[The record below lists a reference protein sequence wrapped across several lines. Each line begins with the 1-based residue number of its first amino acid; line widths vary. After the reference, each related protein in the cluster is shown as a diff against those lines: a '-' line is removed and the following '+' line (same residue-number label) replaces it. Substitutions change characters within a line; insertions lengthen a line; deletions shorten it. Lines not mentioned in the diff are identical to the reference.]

1 MTVAPS
7 RRLVVLSGMVAA
19 ASLVV
24 VIMPDAWRFV
34 LAANLVILAVA
45 LLDLWLAA
53 KPGTISASR
62 RAPSRWFVLKTE
74 TVTVRVVNSSR
85 QALTVHLIDD
95 SPARVRDA
103 APTLAVRVGP
113 SGENEATYQLTPLSR
128 GRQTFGALHL
138 RYASPLG
145 LWDIGRTVPAAAN
158 MDVYPNLALLDHYRL
173 LAIADRTETTDAR
186 TIRRLGASAE
196 FESLRE
202 YAFGDDTRKLDWK
215 ATARR
220 GRLIVRQERAERNQT
235 VLLLIDSGRLM
246 NAEEDG
252 VSKLDHAIN
261 AALLLAHVA
270 LSRGDRVG
278 LCAFSHKVHAWLA
291 PRGGQAQGRLIGETL
306 YDLQGDYR
314 ESDHAKALQ
323 LLANRHP
330 KRSLVVAITD
340 FIDATT
346 AADLVTHIGQAAR
359 RHVVLLAALQDRFL
373 ARASQAPVRVSRE
386 GFRRAAALDLLHDRR
401 EVLEQIRHRGGLV
414 LDATPADLSPRL
426 LNRYLEVV
434 LRGMV

>member
-1 MTVAPS
+1 VTLAPA
-7 RRLVVLSGMVAA
+7 RRLVLLAGVTAA
-19 ASLVV
+19 ASLA
-24 VIMPDAWRFV
+24 VIVAPDAWRLVF
-34 LAANLVILAVA
+34 AADLVILAVA
-45 LLDLWLAA
+45 LLDLLLAP
-53 KPGTISASR
+53 KPSR
-62 RAPSRWFVLKTE
+62 VSVQRNAPSRWFVLKPE
-74 TVTVRVVNSSR
+74 TVTVRVGNASR
-85 QALTVHLIDD
+85 QALTVH
-95 SPARVRDA
+95 VRDA
-103 APTLAVRVGP
+103 APVEARDPAPDLAIRVGP
-113 SGENEATYQLTPLSR
+113 RGENADAYQLLPLRR
-128 GRQTFGALHL
+128 GRHSFGAIHL
-138 RYASPLG
+138 RYTSPLG
-145 LWDIGRTVPAAAN
+145 LWDIGRVAAAPLN

-173 LAIADRTETTDAR
+173 LAIADKMETTDAR

-196 FESLRE
+196 FESLRD

-235 VLLLIDSGRLM
+235 ILILIDSGRLM

-291 PRGGQAQGRLIGETL
+291 PRGGNAQGRLIGETL
-306 YDLQGDYR
+306 YDLKGDYR
-314 ESDHAKALQ
+314 ESDPAKALQ

-330 KRSLVVAITD
+330 KRSLVVTITD
-340 FIDATT
+340 FVDATT
-346 AADLVTHIGQAAR
+346 ASDLVTHLGQAAR

-373 ARASQAPVRVSRE
+373 ARASQTPVRVSRE

>member
-1 MTVAPS
+1 VTLAPAQ
-7 RRLVVLSGMVAA
+7 RLVALAGVTAA
-19 ASLVV
+19 ASLA
-24 VIMPDAWRFV
+24 VIVAPDAWRFV
-34 LAANLVILAVA
+34 FAADLLILAVA
-45 LLDLWLAA
+45 VLDLLMAP
-53 KPGTISASR
+53 KPSRVSAR
-62 RAPSRWFVLKTE
+62 RHSPSRWFVLKPE
-74 TVTVRVVNSSR
+74 TVTVQVNNSSR
-85 QALTVHLIDD
+85 QLLTVRI
-95 SPARVRDA
+95 RDA
-103 APTLAVRVGP
+103 APAEARDPAPELAIQVGP
-113 SGENEATYQLTPLSR
+113 GGENEASYQLLPLRR
-128 GRQTFGALHL
+128 GRHSFGAIHL
-138 RYASPLG
+138 RYPSPLG
-145 LWDIGRTVPAAAN
+145 LWDIGRIVPAAEH

-173 LAIADRTETTDAR
+173 LAIADKMETNDAR
-186 TIRRLGASAE
+186 SIRRLGASAE

-202 YAFGDDTRKLDWK
+202 YSFGDDTRKLDWK

-235 VLLLIDSGRLM
+235 ILILIDSGRLM

-278 LCAFSHKVHAWLA
+278 LCTFSHKVHAWLA
-291 PRGGQAQGRLIGETL
+291 PRGGNAQGRFIGETL
-306 YDLQGDYR
+306 YDLKGDYR
-314 ESDHAKALQ
+314 ESDHAKAMQ

-330 KRSLVVAITD
+330 KRSLVVTLTD
-340 FIDATT
+340 FVDTTT
-346 AADLVTHIGQAAR
+346 ATDLVTHLGQAAR

-373 ARASQAPVRVSRE
+373 ARAAVASVHVSRE
-386 GFRRAAALDLLHDRR
+386 GFRRAAALDLLKDRR